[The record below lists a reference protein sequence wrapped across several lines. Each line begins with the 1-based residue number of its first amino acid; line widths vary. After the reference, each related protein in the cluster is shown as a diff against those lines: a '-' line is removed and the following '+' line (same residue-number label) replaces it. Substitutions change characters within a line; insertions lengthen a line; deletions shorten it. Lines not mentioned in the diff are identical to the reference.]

1 MYGKRGRIFAGALAL
16 VLIFSSGGISAF
28 ADGVQGQAYEVA
40 SGGSA
45 EARGEIRNSDGE
57 NAGTE
62 PEDVQGTE
70 TALEPEDVQA
80 MADYAPAK
88 MIMSRDCFTS
98 DTAMANAHY
107 ILRDRQIELKLV

>member
-1 MYGKRGRIFAGALAL
+1 MVRRIKPEGSELDMVYGVMLELGGPLAYPVQQL
-16 VLIFSSGGISAF
+16 NVHGKPVYGVGGDCWRLSCMSEF
-28 ADGVQGQAYEVA
+28 V
-40 SGGSA
+40 
-45 EARGEIRNSDGE
+45 
-57 NAGTE
+57 
-62 PEDVQGTE
+62 
-70 TALEPEDVQA
+70 EPEDVQA